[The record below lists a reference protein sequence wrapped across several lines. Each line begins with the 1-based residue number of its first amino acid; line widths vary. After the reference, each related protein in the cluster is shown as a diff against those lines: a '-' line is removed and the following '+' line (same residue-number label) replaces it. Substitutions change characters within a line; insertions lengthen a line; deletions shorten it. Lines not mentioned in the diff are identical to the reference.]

1 LTSLAELPERQ
12 RQIVDFIQEAVKRQG
27 YPPTVREI
35 GLAVGLSS
43 SASVQSHLTSLE
55 AKGFI
60 KRGSLKRRAL
70 EVVHSPTQPLSDSS
84 GSSRSVPLVGRVAAG
99 SPTLAFE
106 SGDDVIALPEYL
118 GEPDGCFALTVSGT
132 SMIKAGILDGD
143 VVVVKQQRTAEDGD
157 IVVAMI
163 EDEATLKRFYRE
175 ADKVRLQ
182 PENDSMRPIY
192 TRDPQILGRVTG
204 VIRKL

>member
-1 LTSLAELPERQ
+1 
-12 RQIVDFIQEAVKRQG
+12 
-27 YPPTVREI
+27 
-35 GLAVGLSS
+35 
-43 SASVQSHLTSLE
+43 
-55 AKGFI
+55 
-60 KRGSLKRRAL
+60 
-70 EVVHSPTQPLSDSS
+70 
-84 GSSRSVPLVGRVAAG
+84 
-99 SPTLAFE
+99 
-106 SGDDVIALPEYL
+106 VIALPEYL